1 MLQNTRWKIM
11 TTDAGVPIAPHRFY
25 GTATMSDGTVAPD
38 GTVVTA
44 LFGDEEAI
52 TTTVGSTFQPGFYLL
67 DVPEP
72 TGDVTAVTFK
82 VGSETTSESVTWS
95 SRESEELNLTGLA
108 PDG

>member
-1 MLQNTRWKIM
+1 M

-44 LFGDEEAI
+44 LFGDEEIGTA
-52 TTTVGSTFQPGFYLL
+52 TVGSTFQPGFYLL
-67 DVPEP
+67 DVPQP
-72 TGDVTAVTFK
+72 TGDITVVTFK
-82 VGSETTSESVTWS
+82 VGEELTDESVIWA

-108 PDG
+108 PDDE